1 MSPTATR
8 NSAILEGNRNA
19 DSKTSALSQEGSATA
34 RRHRTHSLSEDVH
47 VDELKHAGEAAKKL
61 PFTAASQALEMQH
74 DGRSRKAPAVQDMKS
89 AENTPPATPHTD

>member
-1 MSPTATR
+1 MD
-8 NSAILEGNRNA
+8 GK
-19 DSKTSALSQEGSATA
+19 SKTSALSNNGEGTATA

-74 DGRSRKAPAVQDMKS
+74 EGGEAARKAPAVQDMQS
-89 AENTPPATPHTD
+89 AENTPPATPRTD